1 MDTDK
6 SKGFDANFANSREFL
21 IVKRRYVSV
30 MGVVIYPLLYRFS
43 RRSRGMTS
51 AKWVTL

>member
-30 MGVVIYPLLYRFS
+30 MGVVIYPLLYQIFPQKQGDDIR
-43 RRSRGMTS
+43 
-51 AKWVTL
+51 